1 MTTDADIQEGTAPPP
16 RAQQDVLIDVQ
27 GLKVY
32 FPVEAGLIFQR
43 KIADVKA
50 VDGIS
55 FQIRKGETL
64 GLVGESG
71 CGKST
76 TGRAILQLIRP
87 TEGEVTFGDEGEIYV
102 FSVVHQ
108 TVPGLEAPYVGA
120 IIDLDDGVS
129 IRANVYGLDPEKPD
143 ASWFGKRVK
152 MFTEVT
158 AQDRDGNDV
167 VAAKFK
173 VQE

>member
-1 MTTDADIQEGTAPPP
+1 MAQETATEKTTNPIIPFLRIPEKYPDEAAYLWGMQCGACSAKFLGT
-16 RAQQDVLIDVQ
+16 R
-27 GLKVY
+27 
-32 FPVEAGLIFQR
+32 
-43 KIADVKA
+43 IACGKC
-50 VDGIS
+50 
-55 FQIRKGETL
+55 GETDKL
-64 GLVGESG
+64 SEI
-71 CGKST
+71 K
-76 TGRAILQLIRP
+76 
-87 TEGEVTFGDEGEIYV
+87 FGDEGEIYV

-129 IRANVYGLDPEKPD
+129 VRANVYGLDPERPD

-158 AQDRDGNDV
+158 AQDREGNDV

>member
-1 MTTDADIQEGTAPPP
+1 MAQETATEKTTNPIVKFLRIPENYPDEAAYFWGMQCGSCDA
-16 RAQQDVLIDVQ
+16 
-27 GLKVY
+27 K
-32 FPVEAGLIFQR
+32 F
-43 KIADVKA
+43 
-50 VDGIS
+50 
-55 FQIRKGETL
+55 L
-64 GLVGESG
+64 GARLA
-71 CGKST
+71 CGKCGDSDK
-76 TGRAILQLIRP
+76 LS
-87 TEGEVTFGDEGEIYV
+87 EVTFGDEGEIYV

>member
-1 MTTDADIQEGTAPPP
+1 MAQETATEKKTNPNVKFLRNPDKYPEEAAYFGGMQCGACDATFLGA
-16 RAQQDVLIDVQ
+16 RVAC
-27 GLKVY
+27 GKC
-32 FPVEAGLIFQR
+32 
-43 KIADVKA
+43 
-50 VDGIS
+50 
-55 FQIRKGETL
+55 GETEKL
-64 GLVGESG
+64 S
-71 CGKST
+71 
-76 TGRAILQLIRP
+76 
-87 TEGEVTFGDEGEIYV
+87 EVKYGDQGEIYV

-158 AQDRDGNDV
+158 AQDREGNDV

>member
-1 MTTDADIQEGTAPPP
+1 MQCGACDAKFR
-16 RAQQDVLIDVQ
+16 RARL
-27 GLKVY
+27 
-32 FPVEAGLIFQR
+32 ACR
-43 KIADVKA
+43 KC
-50 VDGIS
+50 
-55 FQIRKGETL
+55 GETDKL
-64 GLVGESG
+64 SEL
-71 CGKST
+71 K
-76 TGRAILQLIRP
+76 
-87 TEGEVTFGDEGEIYV
+87 FGDEGEIYV

-143 ASWFGKRVK
+143 TSWFGKRVK

-167 VAAKFK
+167 VAAKFR

>member
-1 MTTDADIQEGTAPPP
+1 MAQETTTEKKTNPIVKFLRIPEKYPEEAA
-16 RAQQDVLIDVQ
+16 
-27 GLKVY
+27 Y
-32 FPVEAGLIFQR
+32 FWGMQCGGCEAKFLGARLACG
-43 KIADVKA
+43 KC
-50 VDGIS
+50 
-55 FQIRKGETL
+55 GETDKL
-64 GLVGESG
+64 S
-71 CGKST
+71 
-76 TGRAILQLIRP
+76 
-87 TEGEVTFGDEGEIYV
+87 EVKFGDEGEIYV

-143 ASWFGKRVK
+143 TNWFGKRVK

-158 AQDRDGNDV
+158 AQDREGNDV